1 MLWVEA
7 AEHLWQVQLEHL
19 ADKAAVRTQEMEQE
33 EEKRHVRKQEEQWWR
48 GVEYQKVMDLNAQ
61 ALCCKCQSI
70 VLVY

>member
-1 MLWVEA
+1 VLWVEA
-7 AEHLWQVQLEHL
+7 AERLQQVQLEHL
-19 ADKAAVRTQEMEQE
+19 ADKVVVRTQEMEQE
-33 EEKRHVRKQEEQWWR
+33 EEKRHVCEREEQRWR